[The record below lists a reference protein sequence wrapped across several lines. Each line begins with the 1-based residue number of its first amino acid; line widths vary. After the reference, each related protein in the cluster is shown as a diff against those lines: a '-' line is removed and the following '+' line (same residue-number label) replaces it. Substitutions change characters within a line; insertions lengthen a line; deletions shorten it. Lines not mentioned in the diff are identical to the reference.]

1 MEHIELGDL
10 QRHLRGPLPENEARQ
25 ICTQLL
31 RGIQCLHDNHFVH
44 RDLKPGVCFPELTGS
59 D

>member
-1 MEHIELGDL
+1 MEHMKLGDL
-10 QRHLRGPLPENEARQ
+10 QHHLRGPLPENEARQ

-31 RGIQCLHDNHFVH
+31 RGIQCLHDNQFVH
-44 RDLKPGVCFPELTGS
+44 RDLKPGVCFLGQTGS

>member
-31 RGIQCLHDNHFVH
+31 RAIQCLHDNHFVH